1 MGFRDYDRTT
11 GECYMG
17 VLPGRIQEAI
27 CGSYLSEQY
36 ETKVS

>member
-1 MGFRDYDRTT
+1 
-11 GECYMG
+11 MG

-36 ETKVS
+36 EKRVSEFEIKTDECD